1 MASGMLVDMYELES
15 SVLEGKGN
23 AFLHSSLLPAGSV
36 VHVWAAMPT
45 AILEHEL
52 EVTDGGTT

>member
-1 MASGMLVDMYELES
+1 MYELES
-15 SVLEGKGN
+15 SDLEGKGN

-36 VHVWAAMPT
+36 VDVWAAMPT

-52 EVTDGGTT
+52 EGTDGGTTYWGF